1 MTQRVSAA
9 TLVQLGASPA
19 GAWQVS
25 AKTVDMVRKGAEPR
39 PVSVTDN
46 QREIR
51 FDLTRTALLVIDM
64 QNDFCHPEGWLSS
77 IGVDISP
84 ARRPIQPLQ
93 ALLPVLRAHQVPV
106 VWVNW
111 GNRPD
116 RLNLP
121 PAVLHVYNPD
131 GRGVGLGD
139 PLPGNGAA
147 VLQAGSWSA
156 QVVDELTVEAGDVQV
171 NKFRMSGFKDTDLDS
186 ILRNLQVNTLLFAGV
201 NADQCVLYTLQDANS
216 AGYDCILLEDCCA
229 TTSPAYCMAAAVY
242 NTRQCFGFVAQ
253 STELIKGLSDTRCE

>member
-1 MTQRVSAA
+1 MTGSVDASA
-9 TLVQLGASPA
+9 LVQLGASQP
-19 GAWQVS
+19 GAWHVNAQV
-25 AKTVDMVRKGAEPR
+25 VDMVRKGTGPR
-39 PVSVTDN
+39 PVSVTDS
-46 QREIR
+46 QRQIR
-51 FDLTRTALLVIDM
+51 FDLNKTALLVIDM

-77 IGVDISP
+77 KGVDITP
-84 ARRPIQPLQ
+84 ARRPIGPLQ
-93 ALLPVLRAHQVPV
+93 ELLPVLRNCNVPV

-139 PLPGNGAA
+139 PLPGSGEP
-147 VLQAGSWSA
+147 VLQAGSWAA
-156 QVVDELTVEAGDVQV
+156 QVVDELPIEAGDIQV

-186 ILRNLQVNTLLFAGV
+186 ILRNLNVSTLLFAGV
-201 NADQCVLYTLQDANS
+201 NVDQCVLYTLQDANS
-216 AGYDCILLEDCCA
+216 AGYDCIMLEDCCA
-229 TTSPAYCMAAAVY
+229 TTSPAYCLAAAVY

-253 STELIKGLSDTRCE
+253 STELLAGLTASRSV